1 MSRQR
6 VRAGSD
12 IKKVILKMQNLSDL
26 ELADKLNKA
35 NKMAMRI
42 VDELK
47 ALEAELA
54 RRLELVKEEKKAE

>member
-1 MSRQR
+1 
-6 VRAGSD
+6 
-12 IKKVILKMQNLSDL
+12 MQNLSDL